1 MEDLSKLRQDIDR
14 IDRKIVELFEERMGV
29 SRQVAEYKIA
39 NGKKVLDRARELEKL
54 ETLGN
59 LTNDSF
65 NRHGIQELFQQI
77 MAMSRKLQY
86 QLLEE
91 NGVAGRLP
99 FIGVDEL
106 EKENVRVVFQGQ
118 VGGQHVGIRPHIEA
132 GDAAKPGQQPADGML
147 IKSRWRAG

>member
-14 IDRKIVELFEERMGV
+14 IDRQIVELFEERMGV
-29 SRQVAEYKIA
+29 SHQVAEYKIA

-77 MAMSRKLQY
+77 MAMSRIS
-86 QLLEE
+86 
-91 NGVAGRLP
+91 VAGRGRSLRKP
-99 FIGVDEL
+99 SIYKD
-106 EKENVRVVFQGQ
+106 
-118 VGGQHVGIRPHIEA
+118 RPY
-132 GDAAKPGQQPADGML
+132 
-147 IKSRWRAG
+147 

>member
-14 IDRKIVELFEERMGV
+14 IDRQIVELFEERMGV
-29 SRQVAEYKIA
+29 SHQVAEYKIA

-77 MAMSRKLQY
+77 MAMKQEASIS
-86 QLLEE
+86 
-91 NGVAGRLP
+91 VAGRGRSLRKP
-99 FIGVDEL
+99 SIYKD
-106 EKENVRVVFQGQ
+106 
-118 VGGQHVGIRPHIEA
+118 RPY
-132 GDAAKPGQQPADGML
+132 
-147 IKSRWRAG
+147 

>member
-14 IDRKIVELFEERMGV
+14 IDRQIVELFEERMGV

-77 MAMSRKLQY
+77 MAMSRKLQST
-86 QLLEE
+86 
-91 NGVAGRLP
+91 AGRGRSL
-99 FIGVDEL
+99 
-106 EKENVRVVFQGQ
+106 R
-118 VGGQHVGIRPHIEA
+118 
-132 GDAAKPGQQPADGML
+132 KPS
-147 IKSRWRAG
+147 IYKN

>member
-14 IDRKIVELFEERMGV
+14 IDRQIVELFEERMGV

-86 QLLEE
+86 QLLAEE
-91 NGVAGRLP
+91 GVSGNLP
-99 FIGVDEL
+99 FTRIDHIDRKALSCGVSGCGRCL
-106 EKENVRVVFQGQ
+106 CT
-118 VGGQHVGIRPHIEA
+118 
-132 GDAAKPGQQPADGML
+132 
-147 IKSRWRAG
+147 

>member
-14 IDRKIVELFEERMGV
+14 IDRQIVELFEERMGV
-29 SRQVAEYKIA
+29 SHQVAEYKIA

-86 QLLEE
+86 QLLAEE
-91 NGVAGRLP
+91 GVSGNLP
-99 FIGVDEL
+99 FTRIDHIDR
-106 EKENVRVVFQGQ
+106 KHCRVVYQGVEGAYAHEATLQ
-118 VGGQHVGIRPHIEA
+118 RCQCVSCSDLAGLHGGY
-132 GDAAKPGQQPADGML
+132 
-147 IKSRWRAG
+147 